1 MNQASFSQASFSHAS
16 ISPTRQRG
24 VSLLE
29 AIAYLGVAATIIVG
43 AVALLSNAFSGARS
57 NRAQEELAAIGT
69 GVKRL
74 FMSQAGAYG
83 TGSLNA
89 QLISARI
96 FPSTLA
102 VTGTTVLNA
111 WNGNVNVTGNTS
123 EFQISYTNV
132 PQDVCIE
139 LLSTTSQFISVSAN
153 AAAPLTPPVTL
164 AQAAVQCNQA
174 QANTIA
180 WSAR

>member
-1 MNQASFSQASFSHAS
+1 MKYRTVFQA
-16 ISPTRQRG
+16 RQRG

-29 AIAYLGVAATIIVG
+29 AIAYLGVASTIIVG
-43 AVALLSNAFSGARS
+43 AVALLSSAFSGARA

-102 VTGTTVLNA
+102 IAGTDVLNA
-111 WNGNVNVTGNTS
+111 WNGAVNVTGNTA
-123 EFQISYTNV
+123 EFQISYSNV
-132 PQDVCIE
+132 PQNVCIE
-139 LLSTTSQFISVSAN
+139 LLSTTTQFTTVSAN
-153 AAAPLTPPVTL
+153 AAAALVPPVTV
-164 AQAAVQCNQA
+164 AQAAAQCNQA
-174 QANTIA
+174 QANTIS
-180 WSAR
+180 WTAR

>member
-1 MNQASFSQASFSHAS
+1 MNRLSSHAVRTKRS
-16 ISPTRQRG
+16 RQRG

-29 AIAYLGVAATIIVG
+29 AIAYLGVAATIIIG

-57 NRAQEELAAIGT
+57 NRAQEELAAIST

-83 TGSLNA
+83 NGNLNE
-89 QLISARI
+89 QLGIAKI

-102 VTGTTVLNA
+102 VNGNQVLNA
-111 WNGNVNVTGNTS
+111 WNGAVSVTGNTS
-123 EFQISYTNV
+123 LFQISYGNV
-132 PQDVCIE
+132 PQEVCVE
-139 LLSTTSQFISVSAN
+139 LLSTANQFISVSAN
-153 AAAPLTPPVTL
+153 NAAALTPPVTL
-164 AQAAVQCNQA
+164 AQAAAQCTEA
-174 QANTIA
+174 QTNTVV

>member
-1 MNQASFSQASFSHAS
+1 MNRLSH
-16 ISPTRQRG
+16 PPRRQRG

-43 AVALLSNAFSGARS
+43 AVALLSNAFSGARA
-57 NRAQEELAAIGT
+57 NRAQEELTAIST

-74 FMSQAGAYG
+74 YMSQAGAFG
-83 TGSLNA
+83 TGSLNETLA
-89 QLISARI
+89 NAKV

-102 VTGTTVLNA
+102 VAGADVLNA
-111 WNGNVNVTGNTS
+111 WNGAVVVTGNTTV
-123 EFQISYTNV
+123 FDISYANV

-153 AAAPLTPPVTL
+153 GGAPLTPPVTV
-164 AQAAVQCNQA
+164 AQAGGQCTDA
-174 QANTIA
+174 QANTVV
-180 WSAR
+180 WTTR